1 MWDEFFSLPFGAM
14 VGDRLEIG
22 GEKGR
27 EGYKLGGREDGK
39 ERIERGKRR
48 TERWK
53 RRTERWKR
61 RGRKRERERSHETSR
76 RPDDDERFIEK
87 TFHGKKSKEGWRC

>member
-53 RRTERWKR
+53 RR
-61 RGRKRERERSHETSR
+61 GRKRERERSHETSR

>member
-22 GEKGR
+22 GERGR
-27 EGYKLGGREDGK
+27 EGDKLVGGREDGK

-53 RRTERWKR
+53 RR
-61 RGRKRERERSHETSR
+61 GRKREREREATR
-76 RPDDDERFIEK
+76 LPDDRTTTKDL
-87 TFHGKKSKEGWRC
+87 

>member
-22 GEKGR
+22 GERGISWGAERMGKRGSRGEREGQRGGR
-27 EGYKLGGREDGK
+27 EGE
-39 ERIERGKRR
+39 E
-48 TERWK
+48 
-53 RRTERWKR
+53 
-61 RGRKRERERSHETSR
+61 RERERSHETSR